1 MVIVAALGWAA
12 ADAAAELAG
21 GGKLGWQ
28 YWDLC
33 LSATPPKRQTFVSV
47 ADMSTMLARH
57 VGGILLSQPFLAVGV
72 VSGETVAHTHSCM
85 YVGIRTNE
93 VVT

>member
-47 ADMSTMLARH
+47 ADMSTMLARQ
-57 VGGILLSQPFLAVGV
+57 VGDILLSQPIFFRQSRVRESYLRHTFLRVRRNQ
-72 VSGETVAHTHSCM
+72 H
-85 YVGIRTNE
+85 
-93 VVT
+93 